1 MDTRLLKRVPIF
13 STFPDE
19 QLDRITELCVQR
31 SCPRDHV
38 IVIAEEVGDSLFVIG
53 RGSVKV
59 SYVSENGREVILAIL
74 KKGDFFGELSLLDG
88 ETRSANVTALE
99 STELLML
106 RRGDFT
112 HLIEEYPE
120 IAIGL
125 LRELAQRIRKCD
137 LQIASL
143 TLHDAIGRVASAI
156 VRVAEQTGR
165 PRGGSVVIPKLPIQ
179 QDLASMAGTA
189 RETISRVMAEFEEN
203 GYIEKEGHRLVI
215 LDFEKF
221 KKTYTKVK

>member
-1 MDTRLLKRVPIF
+1 MHARLLKRVPLF
-13 STFPDE
+13 STFSDE
-19 QLDRITELCVQR
+19 QLERIANLCVQR
-31 SCPRDHV
+31 SCAREHV
-38 IVIAEEVGDSLFVIG
+38 IVIAEEVGDSMFVIS

-88 ETRSANVTALE
+88 EVRSANVTALE
-99 STELLML
+99 TTELLML

-112 HLIEEYPE
+112 HLIEEHPE
-120 IAIGL
+120 IAISL
-125 LRELAQRIRKCD
+125 LKELAQRIRKCD

-156 VRVAEQTGR
+156 VRVAEKTGIIR
-165 PRGGSVVIPKLPIQ
+165 GESMIIPRLPIQ

-189 RETISRVMAEFEEN
+189 RETISRVMAEFEEKAVLQ
-203 GYIEKEGHRLVI
+203 KEGHRVII
-215 LDFEKF
+215 LDFENF
-221 KKTYTKVK
+221 KNEYTRVR